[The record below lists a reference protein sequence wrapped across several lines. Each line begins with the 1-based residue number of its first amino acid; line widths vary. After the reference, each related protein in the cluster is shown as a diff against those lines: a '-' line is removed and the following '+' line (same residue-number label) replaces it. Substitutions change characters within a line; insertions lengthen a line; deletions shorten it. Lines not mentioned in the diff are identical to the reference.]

1 MQKKR
6 KLGNR
11 EIRKWATGLGL
22 ICVICGLICLIGGYL
37 WAATSFTFTETFSA
51 TTYRAAATTADWN
64 TTAGVL
70 KLLITGTWTAT
81 STASPCPAGRQVHT
95 AVWNTTNNT
104 MIVWGGYISSGVTN
118 TGGIYDPST
127 NTWTKAT
134 SLTNA
139 PAARYMHTAVWTG
152 TKMIVWGG
160 YTTGRVNTGGVYDPA
175 GNSWSATSLT
185 SVPTART
192 DHTAVWTGTQMIVW
206 GGYDGSY
213 SNSGGVYNP
222 AGAGTWTATQLTGAP
237 TGRYRHKAVSTGT
250 KMIVWDG
257 DNGTNFNTGGVYDP
271 AGAGTWTATLADATA
286 PVSRTGPSA
295 VSTGITMIIWGG
307 DFINTGG
314 VYGAYLSSGIGQ
326 STKVNGALTLDI
338 ITATLTAIQTIPAN
352 TAITYELTANAGVN
366 WYPVTPTVPFTFPV
380 VGKDLRWRANLSTSN
395 PAQTPLIDQLGIG
408 YVADRVV
415 TTTNWTDLMPVG
427 RNVAMGQT
435 LAYVSF
441 QMNISGTGTAKW
453 KRFRIDKCVTKPGQ
467 QLIPDAQ
474 IEVQVWVEQNN
485 NGFFDFGDL
494 FLARGNFVNNTCYL
508 NMNRSPVTTASRTY
522 YIVYKLSDDIGG
534 GQTAAVKVENS
545 SYLEFEDATCLGVPP

>member
-1 MQKKR
+1 
-6 KLGNR
+6 
-11 EIRKWATGLGL
+11 
-22 ICVICGLICLIGGYL
+22 
-37 WAATSFTFTETFSA
+37 
-51 TTYRAAATTADWN
+51 
-64 TTAGVL
+64 
-70 KLLITGTWTAT
+70 
-81 STASPCPAGRQVHT
+81 
-95 AVWNTTNNT
+95 
-104 MIVWGGYISSGVTN
+104 MIVWGGGSTVN
-118 TGGIYDPST
+118 TGGVYDPA
-127 NTWTKAT
+127 NDTWTAT
-134 SLTNA
+134 LADATA
-139 PAARYMHTAVWTG
+139 PLSRTSHTAVWTG

-250 KMIVWDG
+250 KMIVWGG

-395 PAQTPLIDQLGIG
+395 PAQTPLIDQLSIG

-508 NMNRSPVTTASRTY
+508 NMNRSPVTTAPRTY